1 LLVYDNI
8 IFSLQKTGGISTY
21 WGELC
26 KRLILDSDLD
36 YRFINYNKSIDN
48 ITFQLLNFPKNK
60 IELSTYN
67 SFISRFIKSTF
78 GDNKSTLVHSSYY
91 RNFNKKSNYI
101 ITVHDMIHEL
111 FFNNLK
117 SNILINHK
125 KQNIYNS
132 KAIICISESTKN
144 DLLRF
149 YPDVDSKKIHIIYNG
164 TSDCFYNFD
173 ESYDKYFLFVGSRS
187 NYKNFHKLPELISTI
202 ENYSLVIIGSEL
214 KQSEVNLLNKYL
226 PNRWKHYKNVS
237 NIELNN
243 FYNKA
248 FALIY
253 PSSYEGFGL
262 PVLESMKAG
271 CPVIALN
278 TSSIPEISGI
288 AAVLMDQLD
297 LITFH
302 NSVNYILN
310 NRNEIIQNGYLN
322 SKKFT
327 WESCYNE
334 TKLLYKSILE

>member
-1 LLVYDNI
+1 M
-8 IFSLQKTGGISTY
+8 GGISTY

-26 KRLILDSDLD
+26 KRLILDADLN
-36 YRFINYNKSIDN
+36 YRFINYNKSKDN
-48 ITFQLLNFPKNK
+48 FVFQLLNFPIDK

-67 SFISRFIKSTF
+67 SFISRFIISPL
-78 GDNKSTLVHSSYY
+78 GHNKNSLIHSSYY
-91 RNFNKKSNYI
+91 RNFQKKSNYI

-117 SNILINHK
+117 SNLLISHK
-125 KQNIYNS
+125 RQNIYNS

-144 DLLRF
+144 DLLNF
-149 YPDVDSKKIHIIYNG
+149 YPDVDPNKIHIIYNG
-164 TSDCFYNFD
+164 TSDCFYNYQ
-173 ESYDKYFLFVGSRS
+173 ENYKNYFLYVGSRA
-187 NYKNFHKLPELISTI
+187 NYKNFLKLPELVSSI
-202 ENYSLVIIGSEL
+202 ENYSLFIIGCELTQSEL
-214 KQSEVNLLNKYL
+214 NLLNKFL
-226 PNRWKHYKNVS
+226 PNRWKHYKNVP

-243 FYNKA
+243 FYNNA

-262 PVLESMKAG
+262 PVIESMKSG

-297 LITFH
+297 KITFQ

-310 NRNEIIQNGYLN
+310 NRKVIIQNGYLN

-327 WESCYNE
+327 WDSCYNE